1 MDEYSAALNEVS
13 RTAGIL
19 NTRMGVMYK
28 GDYERLSKAVD
39 EARTRSEQLHQCLR
53 NHIEEHG
60 C

>member
-1 MDEYSAALNEVS
+1 MDEYSAALAELS
-13 RTAGIL
+13 RTASVI

-39 EARTRSEQLHQCLR
+39 EARTHSEELHRQILA
-53 NHIEEHG
+53 HIEAHA